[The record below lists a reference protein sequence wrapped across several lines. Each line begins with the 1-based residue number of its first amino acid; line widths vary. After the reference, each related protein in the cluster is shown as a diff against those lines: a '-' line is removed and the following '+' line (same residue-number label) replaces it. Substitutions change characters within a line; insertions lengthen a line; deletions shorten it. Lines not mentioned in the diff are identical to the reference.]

1 MTIELNQAIALG
13 DFVSK
18 QTYFLWLG
26 AIALTLVELNM
37 LRHTN
42 QQVGQR
48 DKRKQV
54 QRIVWSCT
62 TSIALFSASLIAG
75 FVANLSIISVVE
87 NAGKPKAAELFASVE
102 LFFVFQAL
110 LFALG
115 LAIFVIIS
123 LANPRA
129 LTVAVTEMAGGR
141 NPE

>member
-1 MTIELNQAIALG
+1 MFLNKLFSVAWRNSP
-13 DFVSK
+13 DVSRAK
-18 QTYFLWLG
+18 HAPPY
-26 AIALTLVELNM
+26 N
-37 LRHTN
+37 R
-42 QQVGQR
+42 QVVQR

-87 NAGKPKAAELFASVE
+87 NAGKPQAAELFSDVE
-102 LFFVFQAL
+102 QFFVFQAL

-123 LANPRA
+123 IANLRA